1 MSARAAPVAMAVAF
15 GPKLFKLVTVA
26 LKSAKAAKLGLGVAS
41 MAAYTWLFTWE
52 FATLIMV
59 SLIIHEYGHIW
70 AMRAVGIPTKGIY
83 LIPFVGGAAVPE
95 RAFRNRMEEQF
106 VSIAGPIF
114 GLAQGY
120 FLYLMYLLLDLPLL
134 GAAAGW
140 VALFNVFNLLPI
152 PPLDGGRIIKSAT
165 FSIGKIWGLIFMGLG
180 FVGAFILMVSMN
192 FFLLGLI
199 ALLSFFEIIWE
210 ARAGARDGEFHIRRM
225 DRGQVFQCLGLYV
238 LVVAAFVAL
247 MMAAS
252 SIPEGELA
260 MQIMRSD

>member
-1 MSARAAPVAMAVAF
+1 MSSRAAPVALAIAF

-26 LKSAKAAKLGLGVAS
+26 LKSAKATKVGLGVAS

-83 LIPFVGGAAVPE
+83 LIPFVGGAAVSE
-95 RAFRNRMEEQF
+95 RAFKNRMEEQF
-106 VSIAGPIF
+106 VAIAGPIF
-114 GLAQGY
+114 GLAQAC
-120 FLYLMYLLLDLPLL
+120 FLYLLYLVTDLTLL

-152 PPLDGGRIIKSAT
+152 PPLDGGRIVKSAT
-165 FSIGKIWGLIFMGLG
+165 FSIGKTLGLIFMGCG
-180 FVGAFILMVSMN
+180 FVGAFLLMVFMN
-192 FFLLGLI
+192 FWVLGII
-199 ALLSFFEIIWE
+199 ALISFFEIIWE
-210 ARAGARDGEFHIRRM
+210 ARADARSGEFHVRRM
-225 DRGQVFQCLGLYV
+225 DRGQVVQSLGLYV

-247 MMAAS
+247 MVAAS
-252 SIPEGELA
+252 SVPEGALA